1 MSQGGFPIKYNSDG
15 SVAIKSEPR
24 EVRTF
29 NGREFVMEEAIRG
42 DFSLVKAWK
51 ADTKGNLIFKG
62 TARNFNPPIATAS
75 KITIAEVEEIV
86 QPGDIKPDEV
96 HVPGIFVHRIIK
108 GDKFEKRIE
117 RLTLDNGGGA
127 ASKKGK
133 DGKKD
138 EAAIKRERI
147 IRRAA
152 LEFEDGMC
160 VAVCIFIHTGTRD
173 LAESF
178 CAGTATWASAFRRWP
193 PTSSLRASTLSFRA
207 RTVSSGWCALHAFIS
222 TSIPIT
228 ISIPSP
234 YELL

>member
-1 MSQGGFPIKYNSDG
+1 MQGTLAERIRAGGAGIPAFFTATGVGTILCQGGFPIKYNADG
-15 SVAIKSEPR
+15 SIAIKSNPR
-24 EVRTF
+24 EVRSF
-29 NGREFVMEEAIRG
+29 NGREYVMEEAIRG

-96 HVPGIFVHRIIK
+96 HVPGIFVHRIVK

-117 RLTLDNGGGA
+117 RLTLAGA
-127 ASKKGK
+127 TAPAGKSKAK

-138 EAAIKRERI
+138 DAAIKRERI

-152 LEFEDGMC
+152 LEFEDGMYAISASLS
-160 VAVCIFIHTGTRD
+160 VLPLISSMPVRLRTSFFICKSIAK
-173 LAESF
+173 L
-178 CAGTATWASAFRRWP
+178 
-193 PTSSLRASTLSFRA
+193 SSNRE
-207 RTVSSGWCALHAFIS
+207 
-222 TSIPIT
+222 
-228 ISIPSP
+228 
-234 YELL
+234 Y